1 MGRLDLD
8 ALAGEPL
15 IVELGGKEYRLELTV
30 DDLVAI
36 DGVQKSGA
44 GAEGWELFRAI
55 VKAAGMPGE
64 VFRELNIEQVTSL
77 VETINKHLLAGGVA
91 RIDRTVN

>member
-55 VKAAGMPGE
+55 VKAAGIPEEILGRMTISQVKSLADAFAKCFFPEAVAE
-64 VFRELNIEQVTSL
+64 VN
-77 VETINKHLLAGGVA
+77 
-91 RIDRTVN
+91 

>member
-30 DDLVAI
+30 DDLVAV
-36 DGVQKSGA
+36 DQAQKSGIE
-44 GAEGWELFRAI
+44 AEGWELFRAI
-55 VKAAGMPGE
+55 VKAAGIPEDVLGQMTIPQVKSLAEAFAKRFFPEAVAE
-64 VFRELNIEQVTSL
+64 VN
-77 VETINKHLLAGGVA
+77 
-91 RIDRTVN
+91 